1 MSDHFQIGDL
11 YAADG
16 SSLAFEAYRL
26 STRYAV
32 KIVQRLQH
40 TRCYKYQ
47 EQLVGKEALDT
58 YYVQRVFSRIQ
69 PAIRE
74 YCKAKHWLHVDRRRG
89 GRVLWV
95 DDRLLGPLLRDV
107 WEEGPYPFVPSRASM
122 RWSLKQVKSRLK
134 TALGAIY
141 GRMVSAPGTKNGSA
155 LHSSDVSRVAVEAA
169 QGVDP
174 SKRWDL
180 FWLPGSHVDPSRV
193 LVYFEQRYGMLEPL
207 EETVA
212 ELGRRNIPW
221 VCLNWGVV
229 DRALP
234 PWSPGSSSSPTR
246 QLFLQSLAF
255 HHMDG
260 YNQDE
265 LFVKRIGME
274 LLREVDYWRA
284 FFRAHRVKIH
294 FSLTSSAN
302 SSAIAQRIALDL
314 EGGIQ
319 VGAQRS
325 FIATEDD
332 DLHGERP
339 QHVFFIWGDVRN
351 SFGPKTYECRKS
363 LVTTGFIF
371 DAALIG
377 QKSEGKQIKS
387 QLESAGAHFTVALL
401 DNAFGDFHITRSM
414 VVRFY
419 RAFLEWL
426 IGNQDAGLVIK
437 PKKPRQFDE
446 LYEISGLLETAKSTG
461 RCVVLSNAL
470 GRYPSDASRCADMS
484 VGLFIGS
491 AAIEAAIGGYR
502 AVHCDLTKLHSHS
515 FYQWGY
521 EKIVFDD
528 LDRLIA
534 AIRRYSHDP
543 SAEPGLGDH
552 TPVLNQ
558 LDPYRDGMAGE
569 RVGTYIRW
577 LLEAVDAGCD
587 RDGAVQQANRK
598 YAELWGADK
607 IIRLVKGS
615 GTVEAQGRPDGSAAR
630 EIPHA
635 KFPSATGRERS

>member
-1 MSDHFQIGDL
+1 MPDHFQIGDL

-26 STRYAV
+26 STRYAA

-74 YCKAKHWLHVDRRRG
+74 YCKAKHSLHVDGRRG
-89 GRVLWV
+89 GRVLWA
-95 DDRLLGPLLRDV
+95 DDRLLGSLLRDV
-107 WEEGPYPFVPSRASM
+107 WEDGPYPFVPSRASM
-122 RWSLKQVKSRLK
+122 RRSLKQVKSRLK
-134 TALGAIY
+134 TALGTIY

-155 LHSSDVSRVAVEAA
+155 LHSSAVSRVAVEAA

-246 QLFLQSLAF
+246 ELFLQSLASR
-255 HHMDG
+255 HMDG
-260 YNQDE
+260 HNQNE
-265 LFVKRIGME
+265 LFVKRIGMG
-274 LLREVDYWRA
+274 LLREVDYWRV

-351 SFGPKTYECRKS
+351 SFGPKTYECSKS

-371 DAALIG
+371 DAALVG
-377 QKSEGKQIKS
+377 QRDEGEQIKS
-387 QLESAGAHFTVALL
+387 RLESAGTHFTVALL

-437 PKKPRQFDE
+437 PKKPRQFGE
-446 LYEISGLLETAKSTG
+446 LCEISGLLEAARSTG

-502 AVHCDLTKLHSHS
+502 AVHCDLTKLHSHP

-543 SAEPGLGDH
+543 STEPGLGDH

-558 LDPYRDGMAGE
+558 LDPYCDGMAGE

-577 LLEAVDAGCD
+577 LLEAFDAGCD

-607 IIRLVKGS
+607 IIRLAKGS

-635 KFPSATGRERS
+635 KFPSATGWERP